1 MVAGDAAKVD
11 PLQQADALALLGQ
24 SLKAASADKAL
35 RAHFE
40 TAKLAEAAPW
50 LGSAAQT
57 VTAVLLDDVQAA
69 LEKLQ
74 LAGRKVEA
82 TQLPSVE
89 DEQGFRKAA
98 LPVVGQLAQLAGS
111 GEAATKTLRDLR
123 LRLRALAATTFGEEG
138 GVASLLQSWEQKHGH
153 DALSAPGWE
162 QASCQVVAGASFQV
176 AAVAGLCA
184 LRSEQVEAKESKA
197 LKNLADV
204 TATLQDRWESLGA
217 GTCLK
222 KAGASL
228 LQACQ
233 ATLEAASAKPP
244 KQSRKAKPVTS
255 APGDRGDQAA
265 VVVATGPVGG
275 ADQAGTAQAK
285 QDMKTCA
292 GEGLGDD
299 PSAKAEKKSKKE
311 KKAEKAENGEK
322 KKDKKKK
329 DKGKDGKD
337 KESKKAEK
345 KEKAKKDGKESADK
359 GKSKKEKKTKGEE
372 DEKADSPSKRPLK
385 EVLEKTKALAA
396 KAKAK
401 AKGQAKGKATDE
413 DLPEPKAKAK
423 GRGRGRGRGR

>member
-1 MVAGDAAKVD
+1 MFLVPQPPPALQVVAGDAAKVD

-322 KKDKKKK
+322 KKDKKKRK
-329 DKGKDGKD
+329 IKARTAKTRKARRR
-337 KESKKAEK
+337 KKK
-345 KEKAKKDGKESADK
+345 RRRRRTAKRAPTRARARKR
-359 GKSKKEKKTKGEE
+359 
-372 DEKADSPSKRPLK
+372 KRPRARR
-385 EVLEKTKALAA
+385 TRRRI
-396 KAKAK
+396 
-401 AKGQAKGKATDE
+401 
-413 DLPEPKAKAK
+413 LPPSAP
-423 GRGRGRGRGR
+423 